1 MKPNLLTR
9 TVLVAVVAILC
20 VYAVIGVPRSGE
32 EAIANWQRN
41 IRLGTD
47 LRGGMRFDLQVAW
60 REAWKGPGEPTREFR
75 DQVMRQTREV
85 LTKKVNGLGLSEA
98 TVQPLGRT
106 GAEDRLLIELP
117 GLDDDTQRI
126 NRVLSTAAVLEWL
139 DVRGGPFASRE
150 EAYASKDGVVP
161 VDAQVDAQALQVPGG
176 PWYLLAKDPE
186 VRGTDLRDAQA
197 TQSERGWA
205 TSFVLSQT
213 AAKRF
218 ESYTAANI
226 GRRAAIVLD
235 RQILSVAVIEGKIS
249 DTGQIFGARTRDEAA
264 ELALNLRAGS
274 LPAPVRVLAQ
284 QTVGPTLGS
293 DSIRQGL
300 RAGTAGLGTVAA
312 VMITYYKRS
321 GVHAVVVLLL
331 NGLILLATLSWFG
344 AVLTLP
350 GIAGLILTIGMAVDS
365 NVLVFER
372 IREELRAGKTA
383 YAAMDAGFRHAF
395 ATIVDTHVTT
405 VVACGF
411 LFHFGTTAVK
421 GFALTLVIGLIA
433 NLFTAVFVSRLMF
446 DWELRKP
453 DAAPLSI

>member
-1 MKPNLLTR
+1 MKRSLLAR
-9 TVLVAVVAILC
+9 TVFVVGVALISI
-20 VYAVIGVPRSGE
+20 YAVIGLPRSRAE
-32 EAIANWQRN
+32 LIANWERN
-41 IRLGTD
+41 IKLGTD
-47 LRGGMRFDLQVAW
+47 LRGGMQFDLQVAW
-60 REAWKGPGEPTREFR
+60 REAWKQPGEPSHEFR

-98 TVQPLGRT
+98 TVQSLTRP
-106 GAEDRLLIELP
+106 GAEDRLLIDLP
-117 GLDDDTQRI
+117 GLNDDPERI
-126 NRVLSTAAVLEWL
+126 TRILSTAAVLEWL
-139 DVRGGPFASRE
+139 DVKGGPFASRD
-150 EAYASKDGVVP
+150 EAYANNGGMLSLDT
-161 VDAQVDAQALQVPGG
+161 QALEILGG
-176 PWYLLAKDPE
+176 PWYVLARNPV

-197 TQSERGWA
+197 VQSDRGWA

-235 RQILSVAVIEGKIS
+235 RQILSVPVIENKIA
-249 DTGQIFGARTRDEAA
+249 DTGQIFGARSRDEAA

-274 LPAPVRVLAQ
+274 LPASVRVLAQ
-284 QTVGPTLGS
+284 ETVGPTLGA

-300 RAGTAGLGTVAA
+300 HAGAAGLGAVAT

-321 GVHAVVVLLL
+321 GAHAVLALLL
-331 NGLILLATLSWFG
+331 NGLILLAALSWLG

-372 IREELRAGKTA
+372 IREELRAGKSA
-383 YAAMDAGFRHAF
+383 YAAMNAGFRLAF

-405 VVACGF
+405 VVACGC
-411 LFHFGTTAVK
+411 LFYFGNTAVQ
-421 GFALTLVIGLIA
+421 GFAVTLVIGLIA

-453 DAAPLSI
+453 DVTRLSI

>member
-1 MKPNLLTR
+1 MKRSLLTR
-9 TVLVAVVAILC
+9 TLFVAGVAVMSI
-20 VYAVIGVPRSGE
+20 YALVGLPRSGK

-47 LRGGMRFDLQVAW
+47 LRGGMRFDLQVEWRAAW
-60 REAWKGPGEPTREFR
+60 NGPGEPGREFR

-98 TVQPLGRT
+98 TVQSLGRA
-106 GAEDRLLIELP
+106 GAEDRLLVELP
-117 GLDDDTQRI
+117 GLNDDPERI
-126 NRVLSTAAVLEWL
+126 KRILSTAAVLEWL
-139 DVRGGPFASRE
+139 DVRGGPFVTRE
-150 EAYASKDGVVP
+150 EAYESKGGTLPLDI
-161 VDAQVDAQALQVPGG
+161 QILQIPGG
-176 PWYLLAKDPE
+176 PWYLLARNPE

-205 TSFVLSQT
+205 TTFVLSQT

-235 RQILSVAVIEGKIS
+235 RKILSVPVIEGKIS
-249 DTGQIFGARTRDEAA
+249 DTGQILGARTGDEAT
-264 ELALNLRAGS
+264 ELALNLHAGS
-274 LPAPVRVLAQ
+274 LPAPVRALAQ
-284 QTVGPTLGS
+284 QTVGPTLGA

-300 RAGTAGLGTVAA
+300 RAGAAGLGTVAA
-312 VMITYYKRS
+312 AMITYYKRS
-321 GVHAVVVLLL
+321 GVHAVVALLL
-331 NGLILLATLSWFG
+331 NGLILLATLSWLG

-372 IREELRAGKTA
+372 IREELRAGKGA
-383 YAAMDAGFRHAF
+383 YAAMEAGFRHAF

-405 VVACGF
+405 VVACGC
-411 LFHFGTTAVK
+411 LFYFGTTAIQ

-446 DWELRKP
+446 DWELRLP
-453 DAAPLSI
+453 GASRLSI

>member
-1 MKPNLLTR
+1 MKRSLRTR
-9 TVLVAVVAILC
+9 TLFVAGVAALSIYALVGL
-20 VYAVIGVPRSGE
+20 PRSGK

-47 LRGGMRFDLQVAW
+47 LRGGLQLDMQVEW
-60 REAWKGPGEPTREFR
+60 REAWHGPGEPSREFR
-75 DQVMRQTREV
+75 DQVMRRTREV

-98 TVQPLGRT
+98 TLQPMRRA

-117 GLDDDTQRI
+117 GSNNDPERVT
-126 NRVLSTAAVLEWL
+126 RVLSTAAVLEWR
-139 DVRGGPFASRE
+139 DVRSGPFASQE
-150 EAYASKDGVVP
+150 EAYASKGGTLPLDT
-161 VDAQVDAQALQVPGG
+161 QVLQVPGG
-176 PWYLLAKDPE
+176 PWYLLARNPV

-197 TQSERGWA
+197 THSERGWA

-226 GRRAAIVLD
+226 GRSAAIVLD
-235 RQILSVAVIEGKIS
+235 HKILSVPVIEGKIS
-249 DTGQIFGARTRDEAA
+249 DTGQIFGARSQDEAA

-274 LPAPVRVLAQ
+274 LPAPVRAVAQ
-284 QTVGPTLGS
+284 QTVGPTLGT

-300 RAGTAGLGTVAA
+300 RAGTAGLATVAA
-312 VMITYYKRS
+312 AMITYYKRS
-321 GVHAVVVLLL
+321 GVHAVVALLL
-331 NGLILLATLSWFG
+331 NGLILLATLSWLG

-372 IREELRAGKTA
+372 IREELRAGKAA
-383 YAAMDAGFRHAF
+383 YAAMEAGFRHAF

-405 VVACGF
+405 VVACGC
-411 LFHFGTTAVK
+411 LFYFGTTAIQ

-446 DWELRKP
+446 DWELREP
-453 DAAPLSI
+453 GSRLSI

>member
-1 MKPNLLTR
+1 M
-9 TVLVAVVAILC
+9 
-20 VYAVIGVPRSGE
+20 
-32 EAIANWQRN
+32 
-41 IRLGTD
+41 
-47 LRGGMRFDLQVAW
+47 
-60 REAWKGPGEPTREFR
+60 
-75 DQVMRQTREV
+75 
-85 LTKKVNGLGLSEA
+85 NGLGLSEA
-98 TVQPLGRT
+98 TVQSLGRAGT
-106 GAEDRLLIELP
+106 EDRLLVELP
-117 GLDDDTQRI
+117 GLNDDPERI
-126 NRVLSTAAVLEWL
+126 KRVLSTAAVLEWL
-139 DVRGGPFASRE
+139 DVRGGPFVTRE
-150 EAYASKDGVVP
+150 EAYASKGGTLPLDT
-161 VDAQVDAQALQVPGG
+161 QILQIPGG
-176 PWYLLAKDPE
+176 PWYLLARNPE

-235 RQILSVAVIEGKIS
+235 RKIVSVPVIEAKIS
-249 DTGQIFGARTRDEAA
+249 DSGQIFGARTGDEAA

-274 LPAPVRVLAQ
+274 LPAPVRTVAQ
-284 QTVGPTLGS
+284 QTVGPTLGA

-300 RAGTAGLGTVAA
+300 RAGSCWSGNSGCGDDHLLQTQRCSCCCGSAAGL
-312 VMITYYKRS
+312 ICSRPK
-321 GVHAVVVLLL
+321 LL
-331 NGLILLATLSWFG
+331 G

-372 IREELRAGKTA
+372 IREELRAGKGA
-383 YAAMDAGFRHAF
+383 YAAMEAGFRHAF

-405 VVACGF
+405 VVACGC
-411 LFHFGTTAVK
+411 LFYFGTTAIR

-453 DAAPLSI
+453 GTSRLSI

>member
-1 MKPNLLTR
+1 MKRSLLTR

-32 EAIANWQRN
+32 DVIVNWQRN

-60 REAWKGPGEPTREFR
+60 REAWKEPGEPTREFR

-98 TVQPLGRT
+98 TVQPLSRT

-117 GLDDDTQRI
+117 GLNDDTGRI

-150 EAYASKDGVVP
+150 EAYASKGGMLSLDT
-161 VDAQVDAQALQVPGG
+161 QVLQVPGG
-176 PWYLLAKDPE
+176 PWYLLARNPE

-226 GRRAAIVLD
+226 GRKAAIVLD

-274 LPAPVRVLAQ
+274 LPAPVRMLAQ
-284 QTVGPTLGS
+284 QTVGPTLGA

-321 GVHAVVVLLL
+321 GVHAVAALLL
-331 NGLILLATLSWFG
+331 NGLILLASLSWLG

-372 IREELRAGKTA
+372 IREELRAGKRA
-383 YAAMDAGFRHAF
+383 YAAVNAGFRHAF

-405 VVACGF
+405 VVACGL

-421 GFALTLVIGLIA
+421 GFALTLAIGLIA

-453 DAAPLSI
+453 DPAPLSI

>member
-1 MKPNLLTR
+1 MKRNLLTR
-9 TVLVAVVAILC
+9 TVFVAVVAILG
-20 VYAVIGVPRSGE
+20 VYAVIGVPRSRE
-32 EAIANWQRN
+32 EVIANWQRN

-60 REAWKGPGEPTREFR
+60 REAWNGPGEPTLEFR
-75 DQVMRQTREV
+75 NQVMRQTREV

-117 GLDDDTQRI
+117 GLNDDTERI

-150 EAYASKDGVVP
+150 EAYASKGGMLPLDT
-161 VDAQVDAQALQVPGG
+161 QALQVPGG
-176 PWYLLAKDPE
+176 PWYLLAKKPE

-226 GRRAAIVLD
+226 GKRAAIVLD

-284 QTVGPTLGS
+284 QTVGPTLGA

-300 RAGTAGLGTVAA
+300 RAATAGLGTVAA

-372 IREELRAGKTA
+372 IREELRAGTTV
-383 YAAMDAGFRHAF
+383 YDAMDAGFRHAF

-411 LFHFGTTAVK
+411 LFYFGTTAVQ
-421 GFALTLVIGLIA
+421 GFALTLVIGLVA

-453 DAAPLSI
+453 DMATLSI

>member
-1 MKPNLLTR
+1 MKHNLLTR
-9 TVLVAVVAILC
+9 TAFVAVVAIAC
-20 VYAVIGVPRSGE
+20 VYRVIGVPRSME
-32 EAIANWQRN
+32 EVIVNGQRN

-47 LRGGMRFDLQVAW
+47 LRGGMRFDLQVGW
-60 REAWKGPGEPTREFR
+60 REAWNGPGEPTREFR

-117 GLDDDTQRI
+117 GLNDDTERI

-139 DVRGGPFASRE
+139 DVRDGPFASRE
-150 EAYASKDGVVP
+150 EAYGSTGGMLPLDT
-161 VDAQVDAQALQVPGG
+161 QALQVPGG
-176 PWYLLAKDPE
+176 PWYLLARNPE

-197 TQSERGWA
+197 IQSERGWA
-205 TSFVLSQT
+205 TSFVLSRT
-213 AAKRF
+213 ASKRF

-235 RQILSVAVIEGKIS
+235 HEILSVAVIEGKIS

-284 QTVGPTLGS
+284 QTVGPTLGA

-321 GVHAVVVLLL
+321 GAHAVAVLLL
-331 NGLILLATLSWFG
+331 NGLILLATLSWLG

-372 IREELRAGKTA
+372 IREELRAGKRA
-383 YAAMDAGFRHAF
+383 YAAMDAGFQHAF

-411 LFHFGTTAVK
+411 LFYFGTTAVK

-453 DAAPLSI
+453 VTARLSI